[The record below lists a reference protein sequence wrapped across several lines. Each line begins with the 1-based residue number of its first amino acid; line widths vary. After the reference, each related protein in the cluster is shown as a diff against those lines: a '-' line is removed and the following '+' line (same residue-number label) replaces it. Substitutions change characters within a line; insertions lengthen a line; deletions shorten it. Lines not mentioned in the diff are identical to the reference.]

1 MHFERRRVSK
11 SSELEDD
18 SRNEIQ
24 DDSEADENDMDQNYT
39 DLNSTEV
46 RQPWHCVYYI
56 ILNKN

>member
-46 RQPWHCVYYI
+46 RQP
-56 ILNKN
+56 

>member
-24 DDSEADENDMDQNYT
+24 EDSEADDDMDQNYT

-46 RQPWHCVYYI
+46 RHS
-56 ILNKN
+56 